1 MATIPGGGIIMDPM
15 HFYRARRDKER
26 RGVLKTYKI
35 LGFISSGTYGRVY
48 KAVLLPPPKTASAK
62 SALPSST
69 RAALSLPKDK
79 LPSPSFTEDSDPLN
93 NPEMCMR
100 PGDRP
105 AKKGDVFAIKKFK
118 PDKEG
123 DVLTYAGISQSG
135 AREIMLNRELH
146 HRNLVSLREVIL
158 EDKSIYMV
166 FEYAEH
172 DFLQI
177 IHYHSQTAR
186 ASIPPSTLRRLL
198 HQLLCGVHFLHSNF
212 VLHRD
217 LKPANI
223 LVTSQ
228 GVVKIGDLGLARLW
242 HKPLAQQGLFG
253 GDKVVVTIWYRAPE
267 LILGAKHYTAAVD
280 IWAVGCIYA
289 ELLSLRPIFKG
300 DEAKMDGKKSL
311 PFQRDQMGKICEVLG
326 PVKPEQW
333 PGIVH
338 MPEYR
343 TYQATG
349 PYPHSNPLAPW
360 YHARSN
366 SPEGYDI
373 LIKMFEWDPARRITA
388 RDALRHPWFQE
399 EGGVDT
405 KSVFEGS
412 SISYPTRRVTHED
425 NGDAKMG
432 SYGLF
437 MSLCHDLF
445 RTLMHDFIVYL
456 NRWLE
461 AGCHQVAILGPQV
474 AILLNRRLGR
484 RREFNARP
492 PWF

>member
-1 MATIPGGGIIMDPM
+1 MAAAMTSSSAMVDPM
-15 HFYRARRDKER
+15 HYYRAKRDRER
-26 RGVLKTYKI
+26 RTVLKTYKI

-48 KAVLLPPPKTASAK
+48 KAVLLPSPKTGSSTTSK
-62 SALPSST
+62 GILPSST
-69 RAALSLPKDK
+69 RAALSIPKDK
-79 LPSPSFTEDSDPLN
+79 LPSPTNTSTTTASSNSGNYSLDPLH

-100 PGDRP
+100 PGDLP
-105 AKKGDVFAIKKFK
+105 AKEGDVFAIKKFK

-135 AREIMLNRELH
+135 VREILLNRELQ

-158 EDKSIYMV
+158 EDKAIYMV

-177 IHYHSQTAR
+177 IHHHSQTTR
-186 ASIPPSTLRRLL
+186 TPIPSPTLRRLL

-223 LVTSQ
+223 LVNSN

-242 HKPLAQQGLFG
+242 HKPLAAGGLFG

-280 IWAVGCIYA
+280 LWAVGCIYA

-300 DEAKMDGKKSL
+300 DEAKMDGKKTL

-326 PVKPEQW
+326 PVKADQW

-338 MPEYR
+338 MPEWK
-343 TYQATG
+343 TYQTSG
-349 PYPHSNPLAPW
+349 PYPNPNPLPNW
-360 YHARSN
+360 YHNRS
-366 SPEGYDI
+366 SSAQGYD
-373 LIKMFEWDPARRITA
+373 LLTRLFEWDPARRLTA
-388 RDALRHPWFQE
+388 REALAHPWFQE
-399 EGGVDT
+399 EGGVAA

-412 SISYPTRRVTHED
+412 SVVYPTRRVTHED

-432 SYGLF
+432 SLPPS
-437 MSLCHDLF
+437 MAQPRLPSSSNF
-445 RTLMHDFIVYL
+445 RPASANITHSQPA
-456 NRWLE
+456 RKKT
-461 AGCHQVAILGPQV
+461 
-474 AILLNRRLGR
+474 RL
-484 RREFNARP
+484 
-492 PWF
+492 

>member
-1 MATIPGGGIIMDPM
+1 MSNNTLAVDPM
-15 HFYRARRDKER
+15 VYYRAKRDRER

-48 KAVLLPPPKTASAK
+48 KAVFLAPLTNTTASK
-62 SALPSST
+62 SALPSAA
-69 RAALSLPKDK
+69 RAALSIPKDK
-79 LPSPSFTEDSDPLN
+79 ILSPSLSEDNPLL

-105 AKKGDVFAIKKFK
+105 ARKGDVFAIKKFK

-146 HRNLVSLREVIL
+146 HRNLVALREVIL

-166 FEYAEH
+166 FEFAEH

-177 IHYHSQTAR
+177 IHHHSQTAR
-186 ASIPPSTLRRLL
+186 TPIPPSTLRRLL
-198 HQLLCGVHFLHSNF
+198 HQLIMGVHYLHSNF

-223 LVTSQ
+223 LVTNT

-242 HKPLAQQGLFG
+242 HKPLALQGLYG

-280 IWAVGCIYA
+280 MWAVGCIYA

-300 DEAKMDGKKSL
+300 DEAKMDGKKQL

-333 PGIVH
+333 PDIVH
-338 MPEYR
+338 LPEYR
-343 TYQATG
+343 TYLSSG
-349 PYPHSNPLAPW
+349 PYPNPNPLPTW
-360 YHARSN
+360 YHTRST
-366 SPEGYDI
+366 SSEGYD
-373 LIKMFEWDPARRITA
+373 LLSKMFEWDPARRVTA
-388 RDALRHPWFQE
+388 RESLMHPWFQE
-399 EGGVDT
+399 EGGVSA
-405 KSVFEGS
+405 KNVFEGS
-412 SISYPTRRVTHED
+412 KITYPPRRVTHED

-432 SYGLF
+432 SLPQSMAGARLP
-437 MSLCHDLF
+437 SSSNF
-445 RTLMHDFIVYL
+445 RPASGSIQPS
-456 NRWLE
+456 RKK
-461 AGCHQVAILGPQV
+461 AKI
-474 AILLNRRLGR
+474 
-484 RREFNARP
+484 
-492 PWF
+492 

>member
-1 MATIPGGGIIMDPM
+1 MAAAMSSTGGTYDPM
-15 HFYRARRDKER
+15 HAYRAKRDRER

-48 KAVLLPPPKTASAK
+48 KAILHPPPKATSSK

-69 RAALSLPKDK
+69 RAALSIPKDK
-79 LPSPSFTEDSDPLN
+79 LSPNASIDGSGGSNDADPLM
-93 NPEMCMR
+93 NPELCMR
-100 PGDRP
+100 PGDLI

-146 HRNLVSLREVIL
+146 HRNLVALREVIL

-177 IHYHSQTAR
+177 IHHHSQTAR
-186 ASIPPSTLRRLL
+186 APIPSPTLRRLL

-223 LVTSQ
+223 LVTAS

-242 HKPLAQQGLFG
+242 HKPLATGGLFG

-280 IWAVGCIYA
+280 LWAIGCIYA

-300 DEAKMDGKKSL
+300 DEAKMDGKKTL
-311 PFQRDQMGKICEVLG
+311 PFQRDQMGKICDVLG
-326 PVKPEQW
+326 AVKPEQW

-343 TYQATG
+343 TYQTTG
-349 PYPHSNPLAPW
+349 PYQTNNPLPQW
-360 YHARSN
+360 YQNRS
-366 SPEGYDI
+366 SSAQGYD
-373 LIKMFEWDPARRITA
+373 LLLKLFEWDPARRITA
-388 RDALRHPWFQE
+388 RDALAHPWFQE
-399 EGGVDT
+399 NGGVAAE
-405 KSVFEGS
+405 SVFEGS
-412 SISYPTRRVTHED
+412 NIQYPTRRVTHED

-432 SYGLF
+432 SLPPSMAGPRLP
-437 MSLCHDLF
+437 SSSNF
-445 RTLMHDFIVYL
+445 RPASAAL
-456 NRWLE
+456 
-461 AGCHQVAILGPQV
+461 AQP
-474 AILLNRRLGR
+474 
-484 RREFNARP
+484 ARKKP
-492 PWF
+492 RM

>member
-1 MATIPGGGIIMDPM
+1 MATTATLDPM
-15 HFYRARRDKER
+15 HMYRAKRDAER

-48 KAVLLPPPKTASAK
+48 KAILQPPSKSNIA
-62 SALPSST
+62 SALPSSA
-69 RAALSLPKDK
+69 RVALSISKDK
-79 LPSPSFTEDSDPLN
+79 LPSPSLSDKFIENDPLN

-100 PGDRP
+100 PGDRR

-177 IHYHSQTAR
+177 IHHHSQTAR
-186 ASIPPSTLRRLL
+186 VPIPPSTLRRLL

-223 LVTSQ
+223 LVTNS

-242 HKPLAQQGLFG
+242 HKPLAKGGLYG

-267 LILGAKHYTAAVD
+267 LILGSKHYTAAVD

-289 ELLSLRPIFKG
+289 ELLSLRPLFKG
-300 DEAKMDGKKSL
+300 DEAKMDGKKTL

-349 PYPHSNPLAPW
+349 PYPNPNPLPTW
-360 YHARSN
+360 YHARSQ
-366 SPEGYDI
+366 STEGYD
-373 LIKMFEWDPARRITA
+373 LLVKMFEWDPARRVTA
-388 RDALRHPWFQE
+388 KDSLKHPWFQE
-399 EGGVDT
+399 DGGVAV

-412 SISYPTRRVTHED
+412 NITYPTRRVTHED

-432 SYGLF
+432 SLPAS
-437 MSLCHDLF
+437 M
-445 RTLMHDFIVYL
+445 
-456 NRWLE
+456 
-461 AGCHQVAILGPQV
+461 AGGP
-474 AILLNRRLGR
+474 RLPSSSNFKPASATINQSTR
-484 RREFNARP
+484 KKARI
-492 PWF
+492 

>member
-1 MATIPGGGIIMDPM
+1 MDPM
-15 HFYRARRDKER
+15 HIYRARRDKER

-48 KAVLLPPPKTASAK
+48 KAVLLPPPKAASAK

-79 LPSPSFTEDSDPLN
+79 LPSPSFTEDNDPLN

-105 AKKGDVFAIKKFK
+105 AKTGDVFAIKKFK

-135 AREIMLNRELH
+135 AREIM
-146 HRNLVSLREVIL
+146 
-158 EDKSIYMV
+158 
-166 FEYAEH
+166 
-172 DFLQI
+172 QI

-242 HKPLAQQGLFG
+242 HKPLAQQGLYG

-267 LILGAKHYTAAVD
+267 LILGAKHYTA
-280 IWAVGCIYA
+280 AVGCIYA

-333 PGIVH
+333 PGIIH

-360 YHARSN
+360 YHARS
-366 SPEGYDI
+366 SSSEGYDI

-388 RDALRHPWFQE
+388 KNALRHPWFQE

-412 SISYPTRRVTHED
+412 SITYPTRRVTHED

-432 SYGLF
+432 SLPQSMAGGRLP
-437 MSLCHDLF
+437 SSSNF
-445 RTLMHDFIVYL
+445 RPASGNIAQPTV
-456 NRWLE
+456 RKK
-461 AGCHQVAILGPQV
+461 
-474 AILLNRRLGR
+474 
-484 RREFNARP
+484 ARI
-492 PWF
+492 